1 MDVDVKKMG
10 MKKSGYAPVD
20 GLKLYY
26 EIHGA
31 PDAEH
36 QFPLVLLHGGGDTIQ
51 TLFGKILPELA
62 RARQVHQSQ
71 ALGSIQSRKSSGICF
86 VFIWGT
92 NNIGNAKDFR
102 QILQALK
109 AIEFP

>member
-1 MDVDVKKMG
+1 MPFPFGIVKKMG
-10 MKKSGYAPVD
+10 MKKSGYAPVN

-51 TLFGKILPELA
+51 IILGLLGRDGLLEGTFRSLIKLCQRRRPSQPRRP
-62 RARQVHQSQ
+62 RATDR
-71 ALGSIQSRKSSGICF
+71 
-86 VFIWGT
+86 
-92 NNIGNAKDFR
+92 
-102 QILQALK
+102 LQR
-109 AIEFP
+109 PT